1 MLYTGLTKEAGA
13 VYEYSSG
20 RERAA
25 GRTAGRRARLSLWNR
40 LVLAVGYLTLLY
52 GAARGVMQ
60 LLVFL
65 K

>member
-1 MLYTGLTKEAGA
+1 M
-13 VYEYSSG
+13 YEYSSG

>member
-1 MLYTGLTKEAGA
+1 MLYTEAAKGANA
-13 VYEYSSG
+13 VYGYSTG
-20 RERAA
+20 DARAA
-25 GRTAGRRARLSLWNR
+25 RRPRGRRARLSLWNK

-60 LLVFL
+60 LLVLL